1 MSMLRSLR
9 LFLLL
14 PLLFPALTSLVAAW
28 RTGFADL
35 AWWQWLLIALL
46 PGLAWL
52 WLRYFSVLG
61 CSGVTGLRPQPESVS
76 VPTNNA

>member
-1 MSMLRSLR
+1 MLRPLR

-14 PLLFPALTSLVAAW
+14 LLLFPALTCLVAAW

-35 AWWQWLLIALL
+35 TWWQWLLIALL

-52 WLRYFSVLG
+52 WLRHFSVLG
-61 CSGVTGLRPQPESVS
+61 LSGATGLRPEPESVS
-76 VPTNNA
+76 VPTNNV